1 MQHQQRNNNVLIS
14 INTFVYSAEA
24 HRLHR
29 LELVVCCHAYIDPRI
44 CGVVGYRRR
53 SCRWTKET
61 VMNLDQYQ
69 RSAMTFRLPT
79 ADREYALLNLFAEA
93 GEVAGKAAKHRRD
106 GGDVEEYNMH
116 IKKEL
121 GDVLWQVAAVAK
133 DHGWMLSQV
142 AEHNLEKLSS
152 RQRRDVIQGSGD
164 TR

>member
-1 MQHQQRNNNVLIS
+1 
-14 INTFVYSAEA
+14 
-24 HRLHR
+24 
-29 LELVVCCHAYIDPRI
+29 
-44 CGVVGYRRR
+44 
-53 SCRWTKET
+53 
-61 VMNLDQYQ
+61 MNLDLYQ
-69 RSAMTFRLPT
+69 TEAMTFRLPT

-121 GDVLWQVAAVAK
+121 GDVLWQIAAVAK
-133 DHGWMLSQV
+133 DHGWTLSQV

-152 RQRRDVIQGSGD
+152 RQQRNVIAGSGD